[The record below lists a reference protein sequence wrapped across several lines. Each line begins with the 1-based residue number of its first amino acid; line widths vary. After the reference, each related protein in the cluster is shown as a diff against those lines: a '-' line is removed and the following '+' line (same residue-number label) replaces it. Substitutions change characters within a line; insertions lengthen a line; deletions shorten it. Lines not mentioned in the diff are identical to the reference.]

1 MKNNI
6 VIIFISFLFF
16 EICYSKNLFIEA
28 KNISIDKKNE
38 FTIFKDDVIVKTNDN
53 YEIKSQFG
61 EYDKKRNFN
70 FKK

>member
-28 KNISIDKKNE
+28 KKIYQLIKKMNLL
-38 FTIFKDDVIVKTNDN
+38 FLKTM
-53 YEIKSQFG
+53 
-61 EYDKKRNFN
+61 
-70 FKK
+70 